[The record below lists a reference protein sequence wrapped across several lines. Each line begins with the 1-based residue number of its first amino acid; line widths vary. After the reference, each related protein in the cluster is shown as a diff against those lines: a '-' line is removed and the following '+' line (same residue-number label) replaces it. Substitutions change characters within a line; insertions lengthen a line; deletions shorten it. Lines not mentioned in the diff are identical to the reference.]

1 MIDVNRLYTTR
12 EVASMLGVNGQTIR
26 KYCSQGNIKR
36 TKLPFTRAY
45 VFKGSEVMKL
55 IEGKTIGEGWM
66 TARQV
71 AEKFGVTQPTI
82 TYWVKK
88 GWLKYS
94 KKDGERVRF
103 RFRVEDVEEFEKNHK
118 KRGV

>member
-1 MIDVNRLYTTR
+1 MIDVNMLYTTN
-12 EVASMLGVNGQTIR
+12 EVASMLAVNGQTIR
-26 KYCSQGNIKR
+26 QYCSQGKIKR
-36 TKLPFTRAY
+36 TKLPYTKAY
-45 VFKGSEVMKL
+45 LFKGSDVIKL
-55 IEGKTIGEGWM
+55 IQAKTIGKGWM

-94 KKDGERVRF
+94 KVDGERVRF